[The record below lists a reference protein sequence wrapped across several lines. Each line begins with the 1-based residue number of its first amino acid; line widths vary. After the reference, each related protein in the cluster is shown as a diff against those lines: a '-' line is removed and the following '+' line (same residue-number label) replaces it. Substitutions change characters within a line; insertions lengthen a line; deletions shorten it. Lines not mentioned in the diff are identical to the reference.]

1 MSIEEKKEL
10 MQSMAEMMKG
20 AKVEQMIMF
29 AESGSKIV
37 YKEVEPE
44 PKQEAG
50 EKKESEENEGIKH
63 EDLAKA
69 VSAVQSYMWGAS
81 AYAVLYCELRD
92 HRGYLGNV
100 AQLEREIDGIAD
112 EMKLDWSCKEG
123 TISDAFRNNPFLE
136 KHVDRWKEIGAKSR
150 VIHLLDHLQ
159 QVLP

>member
-1 MSIEEKKEL
+1 MKLKALEILAKSGMNPSQFIIENSGNLTINNNGEQKE
-10 MQSMAEMMKG
+10 
-20 AKVEQMIMF
+20 
-29 AESGSKIV
+29 
-37 YKEVEPE
+37 
-44 PKQEAG
+44 EAG
-50 EKKESEENEGIKH
+50 EQKESEENEGIKH

>member
-1 MSIEEKKEL
+1 MTEETKLKALEIL
-10 MQSMAEMMKG
+10 
-20 AKVEQMIMF
+20 AKSGMNPRQFIMENSGNLTIYNNGEQ
-29 AESGSKIV
+29 K
-37 YKEVEPE
+37 
-44 PKQEAG
+44 EAG
-50 EKKESEENEGIKH
+50 EKKESEENEGITH

-69 VSAVQSYMWGAS
+69 VSSVQSYMWGAS

-112 EMKLDWSCKEG
+112 DMKLDWSCKEG

-150 VIHLLDHLQ
+150 VIHLLNHLQ

>member
-1 MSIEEKKEL
+1 MTEETILKALEILAKSGMNPRQLIIENSGNLTINNNGEQKE
-10 MQSMAEMMKG
+10 
-20 AKVEQMIMF
+20 
-29 AESGSKIV
+29 
-37 YKEVEPE
+37 
-44 PKQEAG
+44 EAG
-50 EKKESEENEGIKH
+50 EQKESEENEGIKH

>member
-1 MSIEEKKEL
+1 MTEETKLKALEILAKSGMNPRQLIIENSGNL
-10 MQSMAEMMKG
+10 TINNNG
-20 AKVEQMIMF
+20 EQ
-29 AESGSKIV
+29 K
-37 YKEVEPE
+37 
-44 PKQEAG
+44 EAG
-50 EKKESEENEGIKH
+50 EQKETEENEGIKH

-100 AQLEREIDGIAD
+100 AQLEREIDEIAD
-112 EMKLDWSCKEG
+112 ELKLDWSCKEG

>member
-1 MSIEEKKEL
+1 MTEETKLKALEILAKSGMNPSQLIIENSGNL
-10 MQSMAEMMKG
+10 TINNNG
-20 AKVEQMIMF
+20 EQ
-29 AESGSKIV
+29 K
-37 YKEVEPE
+37 
-44 PKQEAG
+44 EAG

-112 EMKLDWSCKEG
+112 ELKLDWSCKEG

>member
-1 MSIEEKKEL
+1 MTEEMKLKALEILAKSGMNPSQFIIENSGNLTINNNGEQKE
-10 MQSMAEMMKG
+10 
-20 AKVEQMIMF
+20 
-29 AESGSKIV
+29 
-37 YKEVEPE
+37 
-44 PKQEAG
+44 EAG
-50 EKKESEENEGIKH
+50 EQKESEENEGIKH

>member
-1 MSIEEKKEL
+1 MTEEMKLKALEILAKSGMNPSQLIIENSGNLTINNNGEQKE
-10 MQSMAEMMKG
+10 
-20 AKVEQMIMF
+20 
-29 AESGSKIV
+29 
-37 YKEVEPE
+37 
-44 PKQEAG
+44 EAG
-50 EKKESEENEGIKH
+50 EQKESEENEGIKH

>member
-1 MSIEEKKEL
+1 MTEETKLKALEILAKSGMNPRQLIIENSGNLTINNNGEQKE
-10 MQSMAEMMKG
+10 
-20 AKVEQMIMF
+20 
-29 AESGSKIV
+29 
-37 YKEVEPE
+37 
-44 PKQEAG
+44 EAG
-50 EKKESEENEGIKH
+50 EQKESEENEGIKH